1 MSTNNERIRILTLV
15 QNGQMELQEATKL
28 LYEMESNNPTLEPNY
43 AAAEQKSNR
52 VLRILKKDMHTGKI
66 NMDLSIPVNLLEAG
80 RRIGARYSPELV
92 GLTKDEIRE
101 LALSPVG
108 YILTDY
114 YDEDEGQYTRISV
127 E

>member
-28 LYEMESNNPTLEPNY
+28 LYEMESNNPTLEPYY
-43 AAAEQKSNR
+43 AAGEQKSNR

>member
-28 LYEMESNNPTLEPNY
+28 LYEMEYNNPTLEPNY
-43 AAAEQKSNR
+43 AAGEQKSNR

>member
-1 MSTNNERIRILTLV
+1 MSTINERIRILTLV

-43 AAAEQKSNR
+43 AAGEQKSNR

>member
-43 AAAEQKSNR
+43 AAGEQKSNR

-101 LALSPVG
+101 LVLSPVG

>member
-43 AAAEQKSNR
+43 AAGEQKSNR

>member
-1 MSTNNERIRILTLV
+1 MQRE
-15 QNGQMELQEATKL
+15 
-28 LYEMESNNPTLEPNY
+28 YEEY
-43 AAAEQKSNR
+43 R
-52 VLRILKKDMHTGKI
+52 KI
-66 NMDLSIPVNLLEAG
+66 APDLLEAG